1 MKISVSYR
9 GSSDK
14 LSGFVF
20 DTEKKTY
27 ATFVINGKD
36 WTRSEMKKTDRGVYM
51 YSYPK
56 KGFDTPGDIHF
67 DERTLADVEGYLY
80 QVEKIGFKETDDAID
95 FGIEGLPYKKMKH

>member
-67 DERTLADVEGYLY
+67 DERTLADVEKL
-80 QVEKIGFKETDDAID
+80 GFKETDDAIG